1 MQLSKTIVIS
11 AAGTASR
18 LGFGHTKTLLKI
30 AGKPIIIHH
39 LEQLDDFDDIR
50 IVVGYDAKNV
60 IDTVLS
66 YRRDVTFVFN
76 HRYLSTNTLHSL
88 YLGSRFA
95 RKYVV
100 SLDGDLL
107 VRPTDLKAFLKLKN
121 EAMGIIKAY
130 SDDPVY
136 VKTTKRKGKL
146 IVTNFT
152 RKSGEYEWSG
162 LLQIKSDKIINTG
175 TYVYHIVQNTLPFE
189 ARFVDC
195 REIDTPDDY
204 QRAVEWSIQIF
215 NK

>member
-39 LEQLDDFDDIR
+39 LEQLNDFDDIR
-50 IVVGYDAKNV
+50 IVVGYDSKNV

-66 YRRDVTFVFN
+66 YRHDVTFVFN
-76 HRYLSTNTLHSL
+76 HRYLTTNTLHSL

-95 RKYVV
+95 RKYVI

-107 VRPTDLKAFLKLKN
+107 VKPSDLKAFLKEK
-121 EAMGIIKAY
+121 EEVMGIIKKY

-136 VKTTKRKGKL
+136 VKTTKKNNKL
-146 IVTNFT
+146 IITDFT
-152 RKSGEYEWSG
+152 RKAGEYEWSG

-175 TYVYHIVQNTLPFE
+175 TYVYHIVQNALPYE

-204 QRAVEWSIQIF
+204 QRAVQWGLKIF
-215 NK
+215 K